1 MTITTMFKSLFLL
14 AALSAFG
21 SASAYSPEE
30 KDIFCKKPKFT
41 DFNLTPYNATDKVEV
56 PAEAEFIIKISVY
69 IDPESIKLTA
79 KNQPLPFKRESTST
93 FHKIT
98 AKLPAALTGQF
109 ARINVGAT
117 ALLGCDDETGWL
129 VKVASAGAATATPP
143 AAEPV
148 TAPTPVTEPVA
159 ATPVVSQ

>member
-69 IDPESIKLTA
+69 IDPDSIKLTA
-79 KNQPLPFKRESTST
+79 KNAPLPFKRESTST

-98 AKLPAALTGQF
+98 AKLPAALNGQF
-109 ARINVGAT
+109 VRINVGAT
-117 ALLGCDDETGWL
+117 ALLGCDDEIGWL
-129 VKVASAGAATATPP
+129 VKVASPVAAP
-143 AAEPV
+143 AAEPAP
-148 TAPTPVTEPVA
+148 APTPVTEPLP
-159 ATPVVSQ
+159 TPVVSQ